1 MTITAAVFD
10 MDGIIFDTERLSF
23 ETFKQASEEA
33 GWEVSHEAFLASM
46 GLPRRN
52 IPPRLTEILGTTFP
66 ATQVLD
72 RSYELLES
80 AVEQHGPPVKGGVED
95 ILDALGERSIPAI
108 VATSTDARTARAYL
122 DTAGLLHRFIDVVG
136 GDQIERGK
144 PEPDIFLHAAKKLE
158 TAPEQVIVFEDSMNG
173 VRAGAAAGMRVIMI
187 PDFIEPSPEVR
198 ALAFAVVP
206 SLHDAAA
213 RLDTLLAIGNAIK
226 DSEV

>member
-1 MTITAAVFD
+1 

-33 GWEVSHEAFLASM
+33 GYEVSHEAFLASM

-52 IPPRLTEILGTTFP
+52 TPPKLAEVLGAGFP

-80 AVEQHGPPVKGGVED
+80 TVERHGPPMKAGVEE
-95 ILDALGERSIPAI
+95 ILDALGGRRIPAI
-108 VATSTDARTARAYL
+108 VATSTDAATARAYL
-122 DTAGLLHRFIDVVG
+122 HTAGLLQRFVGVVG
-136 GDQIERGK
+136 GDEIERGK
-144 PEPDIFLHAAKKLE
+144 PEPDIFLRAAEKLE
-158 TAPEQVIVFEDSMNG
+158 TPPDRVIVFEDSMNG

-198 ALAFAVVP
+198 AMAFGVVP
-206 SLHDAAA
+206 SLHEAATV
-213 RLDTLLAIGNAIK
+213 LGTLLA
-226 DSEV
+226 

>member
-1 MTITAAVFD
+1 

-23 ETFKQASEEA
+23 ETFRQASEEA
-33 GWEVSHEAFLASM
+33 GYEVSHEAFLASM

-52 IPPRLTEILGTTFP
+52 IPPKLAEVLGATFP

-80 AVEQHGPPVKGGVED
+80 AVERHGPPLKAGVEE

-108 VATSTDARTARAYL
+108 VATSTDTATARAYL
-122 DTAGLLHRFIDVVG
+122 DTVGLLQRFIGVVG

-144 PEPDIFLHAAKKLE
+144 PDPDIFLHAAGELKK
-158 TAPEQVIVFEDSMNG
+158 PPDRVIVFEDSLNG

-198 ALAFAVVP
+198 AMAFAVVP
-206 SLHDAAA
+206 SLHEAATM
-213 RLDTLLAIGNAIK
+213 LDTLLA
-226 DSEV
+226 

>member
-1 MTITAAVFD
+1 MRITAAVFD

-23 ETFKQASEEA
+23 ETFRQASEEA
-33 GWEVSHEAFLASM
+33 GYEVSHEAFLASM

-52 IPPRLTEILGTTFP
+52 IPPKLAEVLGATFP

-80 AVEQHGPPVKGGVED
+80 AVERHGPPLKAGVEE

-108 VATSTDARTARAYL
+108 VATSTDTATARAYL
-122 DTAGLLHRFIDVVG
+122 DTVGLLQRFIGVVG

-144 PEPDIFLHAAKKLE
+144 PDPDIFLHAAGELKK
-158 TAPEQVIVFEDSMNG
+158 PPDRVIVFEDSLNG

-187 PDFIEPSPEVR
+187 PD
-198 ALAFAVVP
+198 
-206 SLHDAAA
+206 
-213 RLDTLLAIGNAIK
+213 
-226 DSEV
+226 